1 MEERKRRDF
10 FTSVE
15 VPNSYVLNLVRNT
28 LQLPPLCYP
37 PSGEPT
43 CMGTSPPPPLASI
56 LKAKKPFKHLGVK
69 GEAHHQVSFSILGGG
84 WTAHHTQEGISQV
97 WVEVREECL
106 KHFESC
112 IVLATSRN

>member
-1 MEERKRRDF
+1 LEPATIHNTSHDGERIFEF
-10 FTSVE
+10 FLLS
-15 VPNSYVLNLVRNT
+15 
-28 LQLPPLCYP
+28 
-37 PSGEPT
+37 
-43 CMGTSPPPPLASI
+43 ASI
-56 LKAKKPFKHLGVK
+56 LNAKKPFKHLGVK